1 MTMYL
6 SRLTLS
12 QDPSVEALK
21 RLIDP
26 QEHGLAK
33 DAHHRLLWSAFAGD
47 PDASRDFLW
56 RAEGKGRFFVLSPR
70 PPAPSPFFQPA
81 EVKEFAPDLA
91 PGDRLDFVLRANA
104 TRTRKTGQMTETGK
118 ERRKH
123 DDVVMHALRD
133 IPKGDRAEA
142 RMDAAARAARDW
154 LDGQGAR
161 GGFQVERAEV
171 ADYSVVALP
180 DHRGPRRGQPQ
191 FGVLDLSGTILMQ
204 DPAQFL
210 TRIAQGFGRAK
221 SFGHGLMMIRRA
233 RGVPQP

>member
-1 MTMYL
+1 MSLYL

-12 QDPSVEALK
+12 RAPSVEALK

-26 QEHGLAK
+26 EERGRAQ

-47 PDASRDFLW
+47 PDAPRDFLW
-56 RAEGKGRFFVLSPR
+56 RSEGNGRFFVLSRRR
-70 PPAPSPFFQPA
+70 PADSPFFDQP
-81 EVKEFAPDLA
+81 EVKDFAPALA

-104 TRTRKTGQMTETGK
+104 TRTRKTGETTASGK

-123 DDVVMHALRD
+123 DDVVMHAIRD
-133 IPKGDRAEA
+133 LPKGARAEA
-142 RMDAAARAARDW
+142 RMAAAGTAGRAW
-154 LDGQGAR
+154 LEGQGTRA
-161 GGFQVERAEV
+161 GFAVELAEV

-191 FGVLDLSGTILMQ
+191 FGVLDLSGVIRLE
-204 DPAQFL
+204 DPALFL
-210 TRIAQGFGRAK
+210 DRMAQGFGRAK

-233 RGVPQP
+233 RPA